1 MQALDD
7 MPLLREYAAHG
18 SEAAFA
24 ELVSRRIGF
33 VYSAALRQLRDPNL
47 AEEATQAVFI
57 LLAQK
62 AGRISARTILT
73 GWLFKTTRFVAL
85 AQIRTSAKRRQR
97 EQEPHMQTEL
107 QAAVPDPLWE
117 QMSPLLDEALAAL
130 GEKDRQAL
138 LLRFFENKS
147 LAEVGGVLGAGEDT
161 ARKRVSRAL
170 DKLRKY
176 FSKRGVNST
185 TAIIAGSISANSVQ
199 VPPLALAKSVT
210 TIALAKGA
218 AASGSTLTVVKGA
231 LKLMAW
237 AKAKTAVG
245 ASVGV
250 LLAAGTTTV
259 TVKEIEEH
267 QGYQWQVAAN
277 DINEVLYH
285 APPMVKILPTR
296 FSTHPKFFSGGATE
310 NFDVGNTINT
320 KRLGLDA
327 SVESMIFG
335 AYDFDSGSARAILPQ
350 LPQERYDFIVS
361 LPRDSSA
368 TLAQEIKRKFG
379 FVARRETIETN
390 ALLLVV
396 GNPNAQGLKPST
408 SSQASGY
415 FEFGRYRFYKESLSQ
430 FATYCEGQCN
440 IPVIDETGLT
450 NNFDIDFKWQ
460 SQKGESEWDGTRRA
474 IRDQLGLEL
483 VPTNMPIEML
493 VVEKV
498 K

>member
-85 AQIRTSAKRRQR
+85 AQMRASAKRRQR
-97 EQEPHMQTEL
+97 EQEAHMQSEL
-107 QAAVPDPLWE
+107 HAPAPDPLWE
-117 QMSPLLDEALAAL
+117 QMSPLLDEALASL

-237 AKAKTAVG
+237 AKAKTA
-245 ASVGV
+245 
-250 LLAAGTTTV
+250 
-259 TVKEIEEH
+259 VKEIEEH